1 MNKQD
6 QPSAPNNPDLNPKEQ
21 GLTFEKELEGLINKY
36 SVENGSDTPDF
47 LIAEF
52 MSNCLIAYQQVI
64 TKRDKWFG
72 VDMWAADKIS
82 AQRKYEDEQHK
93 NFLKDNNEM

>member
-1 MNKQD
+1 MLQD
-6 QPSAPNNPDLNPKEQ
+6 ISTAPNNPKSNPKEQ
-21 GLTFEKELEGLINKY
+21 GLTFEKELESLINKY
-36 SVENGSDTPDF
+36 SIENGSDTPDF

-52 MSNCLIAYQQVI
+52 MSSCLIAYQQTV

-82 AQRKYEDEQHK
+82 KQRKGEI
-93 NFLKDNNEM
+93 EMPSPL